1 MALTLTLTYDTGALH
16 MSTHDD
22 LAGAHRVLTERF
34 STCRIDG
41 YPFAGVVV
49 FDTIHNG
56 VPVPRRVAT
65 YKIA

>member
-1 MALTLTLTYDTGALH
+1 MSFTLTLTYDTGALH
-16 MSTHDD
+16 MSSHDD
-22 LAGAHRVLTERF
+22 LKSAHAALTARF

-41 YPFAGVVV
+41 YPFAGVVM

-56 VPVPRRVAT
+56 VPMPRRVAT